1 MQFITLYGYEDI
13 VRARIEGSSGSLWSI
28 SPPSREQMRRELQ
41 NGSSDITLRL
51 TWTFQ
56 RYRRGGGGG
65 GQPCLHT
72 PPLPL
77 NTHSTSALLA
87 GTWAKGGR
95 WSTPSTSTPPT
106 CSPARPSAWSWPSC
120 CRAPVMPPCEC
131 PQGKDKGLDPH
142 PQLHS
147 HWDGA
152 PHLRIA
158 HPALLQASAQTLPQ
172 IHPGAQRS
180 RSQPRQAAAAR

>member
-72 PPLPL
+72 
-77 NTHSTSALLA
+77 H
-87 GTWAKGGR
+87 
-95 WSTPSTSTPPT
+95 TPP
-106 CSPARPSAWSWPSC
+106 
-120 CRAPVMPPCEC
+120 PP
-131 PQGKDKGLDPH
+131 
-142 PQLHS
+142 
-147 HWDGA
+147 
-152 PHLRIA
+152 
-158 HPALLQASAQTLPQ
+158 
-172 IHPGAQRS
+172 
-180 RSQPRQAAAAR
+180 